1 MKSYFVRTFA
11 HLKFLILA
19 QELRVLGSGSSNATK
34 LMHNMDDCS
43 ISEESTF
50 LNKSTRKNHI
60 PAVVPVLDY
69 SFHSYLKFGLLCGL
83 FTLEGTRQ
91 AVAGADFTGGLQSV
105 SFFGDLSDISSGFA
119 SVRKIS
125 L

>member
-1 MKSYFVRTFA
+1 
-11 HLKFLILA
+11 
-19 QELRVLGSGSSNATK
+19 
-34 LMHNMDDCS
+34 MDDCS
-43 ISEESTF
+43 ISDESTF
-50 LNKSTRKNHI
+50 LNKSRRKNHI

-69 SFHSYLKFGLLCGL
+69 SFHRYLKFGLLCGL

-91 AVAGADFTGGLQSV
+91 AVAVADFTGGLQSL
-105 SFFGDLSDISSGFA
+105 SFLGDLGDISSGFA